1 MVRKAFIL
9 ALVCIIT
16 VLSTTAPSQTKRR
29 TAPKRST
36 SKAAAEQSS
45 AEMKAG
51 RVRVAAQIKTLTQF
65 LYLFGGIAKGIESA
79 DQATRSGEISS
90 IAIEQNE
97 RNKAKVRES
106 IRNMREGLDKLEAD
120 FRFNPTL
127 RTYYSYMAGVA
138 RLGESAE
145 NQAAANRF
153 NEAGRSLL
161 NAAGQLADAL
171 ALMR

>member
-1 MVRKAFIL
+1 MLRKASVFAL
-9 ALVCIIT
+9 ACIIT
-16 VLSTTAPSQTKRR
+16 VLSTTATSQTKRP
-29 TAPKRST
+29 PKRGT
-36 SKAAAEQSS
+36 SKAAAEQAS
-45 AEMKAG
+45 ADLKAG
-51 RVRVAAQIKTLTQF
+51 RERVAAQIKTLTQF

-106 IRNMREGLDKLEAD
+106 IRNVREGLDKLEAD

-127 RTYYSYMAGVA
+127 KTYYSYLAGVA
-138 RLGESAE
+138 RLGEAAE

-153 NEAGRSLL
+153 NEAGRTLL
-161 NAAGQLADAL
+161 NIVGKLADAL